1 MASALQEAK
10 ERFEL
15 AQEALE
21 RFTQENIRITLAGSE
36 FISTGNV
43 DQVVPLT
50 RLYWRCACGTTT
62 VVAKSGTKCSKQTR

>member
-1 MASALQEAK
+1 MDDALQEAK

-36 FISTGNV
+36 FVPNSNV
-43 DQVVPLT
+43 DDLSRRLT
-50 RLYWRCACGTTT
+50 ALR
-62 VVAKSGTKCSKQTR
+62 SE